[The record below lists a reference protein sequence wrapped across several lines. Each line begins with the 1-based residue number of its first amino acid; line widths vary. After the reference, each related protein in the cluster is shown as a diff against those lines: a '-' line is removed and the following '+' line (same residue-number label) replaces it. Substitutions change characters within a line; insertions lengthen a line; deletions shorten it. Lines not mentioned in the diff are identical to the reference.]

1 MLHQTPATKIPPSP
15 KGAAG
20 TTGLTRQVRYYPT
33 RQLPRSLLIF
43 RTRLGPN
50 VLKLLEFLKKCF
62 FDSTVQL
69 GWETE
74 VLKATGKMLLQPSF
88 TVSENLDSFYKL
100 WISDCSSFWTKPL
113 NFWRLARVQI
123 ICWLSLRD
131 SSNEERT
138 CLHSY
143 DLTQRKHTETTPSSP
158 GEDSD
163 NVIAVI
169 FLFLR
174 EQPAPHYVWAQQLWL
189 HVSTFPAILCQTA
202 VSAIRGSGPLSH
214 SPVICTEIEKVG
226 KGCPA
231 SLLASTGPP
240 SQNSSSWTL
249 FVLSFWTQGQEHL
262 S

>member
-100 WISDCSSFWTKPL
+100 WISDCSSFWIKPL

-143 DLTQRKHTETTPSSP
+143 DLTQRKHVERPLPLHLEKTVIMSLRSSSYSSGNSQHHITFELSSYGYMYPPSLPFS
-158 GEDSD
+158 
-163 NVIAVI
+163 AK
-169 FLFLR
+169 R
-174 EQPAPHYVWAQQLWL
+174 RWAQSTVQGLW
-189 HVSTFPAILCQTA
+189 VTA
-202 VSAIRGSGPLSH
+202 L
-214 SPVICTEIEKVG
+214 
-226 KGCPA
+226 
-231 SLLASTGPP
+231 
-240 SQNSSSWTL
+240 WY
-249 FVLSFWTQGQEHL
+249 VLK
-262 S
+262 